1 MIFLSFFFQWIKQN
15 KTVMSFRGRGRG
27 GGGGFRGGGGG
38 GGGFRGGRG
47 GDRGGFRG
55 RGKLMFSLLILILL
69 FFRVSLSSQNS
80 LVFLE
85 FSQKP

>member
-1 MIFLSFFFQWIKQN
+1 MIFLSFFFFQWIKQN

-27 GGGGFRGGGGG
+27 GGFRGG